1 MGTTEGGVGFASGFG
16 WSKFCFEVVL
26 KLGRRR
32 LSRGD
37 EAGRERD
44 DGRTSDGVWTRPR
57 RGPGQSLDAETAV
70 TGNEE
75 GNHVPRLVVSSHGKR
90 G

>member
-1 MGTTEGGVGFASGFG
+1 MNP
-16 WSKFCFEVVL
+16 
-26 KLGRRR
+26 
-32 LSRGD
+32 
-37 EAGRERD
+37 
-44 DGRTSDGVWTRPR
+44 VWTRPR

-90 G
+90 GLVARAFHFFNFYLFARRPWRFIIL